1 MSFPLYKDITKNA
14 NDLLRKGYVTAE
26 KYAFKVEFDTTSQSG
41 TQLTPY
47 LQRTLENNV
56 EGELK
61 VKCSCKDLSITST
74 ENTKQDIS
82 IEITPSK
89 HTPSGFKWL
98 ANVSSNVPELVEKSK
113 AKLQLELK
121 NDYSNTS
128 LAIEHPLGSI
138 GQSSQKPAEGKATFN
153 SVFGSREKG
162 FALGFDTELSLATYS
177 LNTFNT
183 TLAVNKPDI
192 DFALFSKKKF
202 GSANGLTVGVNYFQ
216 KLTTSRWTETQVAS
230 EISYDLNDKSSAFA
244 LGLAFKPSDASTIK
258 TRYDSKGL
266 LGFLYT
272 DKWNGP
278 LTVAFGA
285 DWNILAGAGLQHSIK
300 LTFK

>member
-14 NDLLRKGYVTAE
+14 NDLLRKGYVSAE
-26 KYAFKVEFDTTSQSG
+26 KYAFRVDFDTTSASG

-47 LQRTLENNV
+47 LQRTLDNNL

-61 VKCSCKDLSITST
+61 VKCGCKDLSITST
-74 ENTKQDIS
+74 ENTKQDVS
-82 IEITPSK
+82 LEIAPSK
-89 HTPSGFKWL
+89 HTPSGFKWSL
-98 ANVSSNVPELVEKSK
+98 NVSSNVTDLLDK
-113 AKLQLELK
+113 AKVKGSVEHK
-121 NDYSNTS
+121 NDYYNTS
-128 LAIEHPLGSI
+128 LTIEYPI
-138 GQSSQKPAEGKATFN
+138 RQPASQKPVEGKALLN
-153 SVFGSREKG
+153 SVFGSKERG
-162 FALGFDTELSLATYS
+162 FSLGFDSELSLANYS
-177 LNTFNT
+177 LNAVNT

-202 GSANGLTVGVNYFQ
+202 GNASNLVVGVNFFQ
-216 KLTTSRWTETQVAS
+216 KLTTSRWTDTQVAS
-230 EISYDLNDKSSAFA
+230 EVSYDLNEKTSAFA
-244 LGLAFKPSDASTIK
+244 LGLAFKPSEASTIK

-285 DWNILAGAGLQHSIK
+285 DWNVLGGANLQHSIK

>member
-14 NDLLRKGYVTAE
+14 NDLLKKGYVTTE
-26 KYAFKVEFDTTSQSG
+26 KYAFRVDFDTTTASG

-47 LQRTLENNV
+47 LQRTLDNNV

-61 VKCSCKDLSITST
+61 VKCNFKDHTITST

-82 IEITPSK
+82 LEISPSK
-89 HTPSGFKWL
+89 NLPSGLKWAL
-98 ANVSSNVPELVEKSK
+98 NASSNVTELVEKSK
-113 AKLQLELK
+113 LKATLELK
-121 NDYSNTS
+121 NDFSNTS
-128 LAIEHPLGSI
+128 LSFEHPI
-138 GQSSQKPAEGKATFN
+138 RQPVSQKPAEGKATLN
-153 SVFGSREKG
+153 SVFGSKEKG

-177 LNTFNT
+177 LNSLNT
-183 TLAVNKPDI
+183 TLAINKPDI

-202 GSANGLTVGVNYFQ
+202 GSANNLIVGVNYFQ
-216 KLTTSRWTETQVAS
+216 KLTTSRWTDTQVAS
-230 EISYDLNDKSSAFA
+230 EVSYDLNEKSSAFA
-244 LGLAFKPSDASTIK
+244 LGLSFKPSEASSVK

-285 DWNILAGAGLQHSIK
+285 DWNILGGAGLQHSIK

>member
-14 NDLLRKGYVTAE
+14 NDLLRKGYVSAE
-26 KYAFKVEFDTTSQSG
+26 KYAFRVDFDTTSVSG

-47 LQRTLENNV
+47 LQRNLDNAV

-61 VKCSCKDLSITST
+61 VKCGCKDINITST

-82 IEITPSK
+82 LEISPTK
-89 HTPSGFKWL
+89 HSASGFKWAL
-98 ANVSSNVPELVEKSK
+98 NASSNVTELLDKSK
-113 AKLQLELK
+113 VKATFELK
-121 NDYSNTS
+121 NDFSNTLLS
-128 LAIEHPLGSI
+128 IEHPI
-138 GQSSQKPAEGKATFN
+138 RQSASQKPVEGKITFN
-153 SVFGSREKG
+153 SVFGSKENG
-162 FALGFDTELSLATYS
+162 LSLGFDSELSMATYS
-177 LNTFNT
+177 PNSLNT

-202 GSANGLTVGVNYFQ
+202 GNASNLVVGVNFFQ
-216 KLTTSRWTETQVAS
+216 KLTTSRWTDTQVAS
-230 EISYDLNDKSSAFA
+230 EVSYDLNEKTSAFA
-244 LGLAFKPSDASTIK
+244 LGLAFKPSEASTIK

-285 DWNILAGAGLQHSIK
+285 DWNVLGGANLQHSIK

>member
-14 NDLLRKGYVTAE
+14 NDLLRKGYVSAE
-26 KYAFKVEFDTTSQSG
+26 KYAFRVDFDTTSVSG

-47 LQRTLENNV
+47 LQRNLDNNI

-61 VKCSCKDLSITST
+61 VKCGCKDLTITST

-82 IEITPSK
+82 LEIAPSK
-89 HTPSGFKWL
+89 HSASGLKWIL
-98 ANVSSNVPELVEKSK
+98 NASSNVTELVDKSK
-113 AKLQLELK
+113 LKGTLELK

-128 LAIEHPLGSI
+128 LTIEYPI
-138 GQSSQKPAEGKATFN
+138 RQSASQKPVEGKTTLN
-153 SVFGSREKG
+153 SVFGSKDKG
-162 FALGFDTELSLATYS
+162 FSLGFDSELSLATYS
-177 LNTFNT
+177 LNALNT

-202 GSANGLTVGVNYFQ
+202 GSSNNLVVGVNYFQ
-216 KLTTSRWTETQVAS
+216 KLTTSRWTDTQVAS
-230 EISYDLNDKSSAFA
+230 EVSYDLNDKSSAFA

-285 DWNILAGAGLQHSIK
+285 DWNVLGGAGLQHSIK